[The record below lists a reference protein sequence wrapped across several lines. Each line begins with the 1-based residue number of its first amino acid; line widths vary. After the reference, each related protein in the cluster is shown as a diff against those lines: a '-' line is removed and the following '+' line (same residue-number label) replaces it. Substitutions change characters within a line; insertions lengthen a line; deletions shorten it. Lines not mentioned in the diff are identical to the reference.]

1 MKIKM
6 ILLLLSVLFSTQ
18 LLAQALPSA
27 PYVVVQGHAERTLA
41 PDRFDINITVQKT
54 SLNVGEASAAVE
66 TKTGAMVQS
75 LKNLGLKP
83 ASITATNISINPEYR
98 YDQTTQK
105 NVFIGNQVNRSLTA
119 KFDNKKTLQKFL
131 AQVPAG
137 DEIRIGGISTSLSTQ
152 DVIEAELLDAAA
164 VDAKKQALD
173 LLNKFDLKIIG
184 IHTISQNMPN
194 IGIESGAMYKRTLSS
209 APPEEPPIG
218 STMEEGVIT
227 VNKDVFVVY
236 LISAK

>member
-6 ILLLLSVLFSTQ
+6 SLLLLSVLFSTQ

-137 DEIRIGGISTSLSTQ
+137 DEIRIGGISTSISTQ
-152 DVIEAELLDAAA
+152 DA
-164 VDAKKQALD
+164 VKAK
-173 LLNKFDLKIIG
+173 
-184 IHTISQNMPN
+184 
-194 IGIESGAMYKRTLSS
+194 
-209 APPEEPPIG
+209 
-218 STMEEGVIT
+218 
-227 VNKDVFVVY
+227 
-236 LISAK
+236 